1 MPSLKDL
8 KNRIGSVKSTQK
20 ITTAMQLVAAAKL
33 KRAQDAAPAARPYA
47 ERLAAVLANLAAT
60 TGQGGPKLLTGNG
73 SDQTHL
79 IVVMTAERGLA
90 GGFNAYV
97 AKLAR
102 QKIQQLQSEG
112 KTVKVMTIGKKG
124 REVLVREYSSLFT
137 GAHVSLADVK
147 GNDFTEAALSVGQM
161 LTKGFENGEFDVA
174 TLIYSQFKNVLSQV
188 PTAQQLIPAKAPE
201 GAPAIDLG
209 GAQYIYEPS
218 EEAILETLLPRYIN
232 TQILSAM
239 LESSAGEQA
248 SRMTA
253 MDNATRNAKDLIKA
267 LNLKYN
273 RARQAQITKEL
284 IEIISGAEAL

>member
-20 ITTAMQLVAAAKL
+20 ITKAMQLVAAAKL
-33 KRAQDAAPAARPYA
+33 KRAQDAATAARPYA
-47 ERLAAVLANLAAT
+47 ERLASVLANLAAT

-73 SDQTHL
+73 NDQTHL

-102 QKIQQLQSEG
+102 QKIMQLQSEG
-112 KTVKVMTIGKKG
+112 KTVKVVTIGKKG
-124 REVLVREYSSLFT
+124 REVLAREFGGLFT
-137 GAHVSLADVK
+137 SHISLADVK
-147 GNDFTEAALSVGQM
+147 GNNFADPALSVGQM
-161 LTKGFENGEFDVA
+161 LTQGFENGEFDVA
-174 TLIYSQFKNVLSQV
+174 TLIYSHFKNVLAQV

-201 GAPAIDLG
+201 GAATIDLG
-209 GAQYIYEPS
+209 GAQYRYEPS
-218 EEAILETLLPRYIN
+218 EEAILEALLPRYIN

-253 MDNATRNAKDLIKA
+253 MDNATRNAKDLIKS